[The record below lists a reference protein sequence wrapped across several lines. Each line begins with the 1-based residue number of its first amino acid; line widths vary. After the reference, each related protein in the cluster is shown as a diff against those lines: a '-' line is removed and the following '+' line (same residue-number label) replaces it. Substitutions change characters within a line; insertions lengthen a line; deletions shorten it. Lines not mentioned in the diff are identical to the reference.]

1 MECNTPANTALRLW
15 LFPPLLCLQIY
26 IKSDKFRAKCKKNYT
41 KKLPNDLKPLESNI
55 FICCNFLCH

>member
-26 IKSDKFRAKCKKNYT
+26 IKNDKVQAKCKKNHT
-41 KKLPNDLKPLESNI
+41 KKLPNDLKSLESKCVI
-55 FICCNFLCH
+55 